1 MYAEFGE
8 YDSIDARIPSYN
20 YLDLAA
26 TFQVFHNVELRA
38 GVNNVL
44 DKSPPV
50 ISFELTGSGTPNTYP
65 TYDELGRDLF
75 VAFTAKF

>member
-1 MYAEFGE
+1 MFAEFGE
-8 YDSIDARIPSYN
+8 YDGIDARIPNYN

-26 TFQVFHNVELRA
+26 TVQVFRNIEVRA
-38 GVNNVL
+38 GVTNVL
-44 DKSPPV
+44 DKSPPI
-50 ISFELTGSGTPNTYP
+50 ISAELTGSGTPNTYP

>member
-1 MYAEFGE
+1 
-8 YDSIDARIPSYN
+8 
-20 YLDLAA
+20 
-26 TFQVFHNVELRA
+26 VRA
-38 GVNNVL
+38 GVTNVL